1 MTTRKQLLEEAL
13 TEEKNV
19 ATVVTRTLAKDVKAL
34 KKARRE
40 LEEKIEDA
48 EDLLEER
55 LSSNV
60 TLDKSVVEVT
70 FSNLQDLKATL
81 ALYDAFEK
89 EFLKAE

>member
-70 FSNLQDLKATL
+70 FSYLQDLKATL